1 MELTASP
8 ESLDITAPRKQNV
21 LILTTRTGGGHMN
34 LAQSLKETLSA
45 KYEVRIA
52 DPYPDILH
60 NYYAG
65 LSRHFLWFWDVQYRF
80 TNNWPLSYILH
91 SVLTGGVKRPIVDL
105 IEKHKPDL
113 IVSTHALLS
122 FEVTRAMKQLGARI
136 PFACQLTDLEEVHTA
151 WFTEKQAD
159 IYLAPTR
166 EIYHQALQE
175 GVRPDCLYATGR
187 PVRRQFLEVSSANR
201 IATLE
206 SLRLDASMFTVFLQG
221 GAKGSAGVDRIVKNI
236 LTAGV
241 PMQII
246 LAVGNNTTMASQFA
260 GIDRLAVLPFTEAIA
275 PYMDA
280 SDLIMGKPGASF
292 ISEAFTLEKPF
303 IATTFIPGQEAPNLR
318 FLQKHNLGWV
328 CLESEKLKPLLNTLF
343 SDESVMQEKIE
354 SIRAYKAWNMQ
365 ANQAVLPIVERLL
378 AV

>member
-1 MELTASP
+1 
-8 ESLDITAPRKQNV
+8 
-21 LILTTRTGGGHMN
+21 MN
-34 LAQSLKETLSA
+34 LAQSLKETLSE
-45 KYEVRIA
+45 KYEVSIG

-60 NYYAG
+60 HYYAG

-80 TNNWPLSYILH
+80 TNNWPLSYVLH
-91 SVLTGGVKRPIVDL
+91 SVLTGGTKKPIVAL
-105 IEKHKPDL
+105 IEKSKPDL

-122 FEVTRAMKQLGARI
+122 FEVMHAMKSLSKKI

-166 EIYHQALQE
+166 EIYQQALNE
-175 GVRPDCLYATGR
+175 GVKSDCLYATGR
-187 PVRRQFLEVSSANR
+187 PVRRQFLNVSKSNR
-201 IATLE
+201 GETLT
-206 SLRLDASMFTVFLQG
+206 SLGLNPSVFTVFLQG

-260 GIDRLAVLPFTEAIA
+260 GIERLAVLPFTEAIA

-328 CLESEKLKPLLNTLF
+328 CLESEKLKPLLNSLIN
-343 SDESVMQEKIE
+343 DPMVMQEKID

-365 ANQAVLPIVERLL
+365 ANQAVLSIVEHML